1 MAQSIGFYQ
10 IWFREEHK
18 KEIFPFASQFHN
30 PTLSEFFENSI
41 ISTLVKST
49 VADKIAV
56 CSWSL
61 RKKMTMRIP
70 PRRELFQEVLQEDF
84 DVMSF
89 SKNVPSHD
97 MLGALEGWHP
107 GCTEILKLIFANLS
121 LPFTRKPK
129 FPIYQNAF
137 CAKSEIYK
145 QYVTEF
151 LDPAM
156 ELMATNERIKVLCWQ
171 DAGYTRTTLNET
183 VDLKRIKELLGVP
196 YYPLHPFLLER
207 CFSLWIDNKNLKVI
221 YL

>member
-1 MAQSIGFYQ
+1 MAESIGFYQ
-10 IWFREEHK
+10 IYFREEHK
-18 KEIFPFASQFHN
+18 KELFPFATPFPNSI
-30 PTLSEFFENSI
+30 LSPFFENPI
-41 ISTLVKST
+41 ISTLVKNT
-49 VADKIAV
+49 TADKIAV

-61 RKKMTMRIP
+61 RKKMTIRIP
-70 PRRELFQEVLQEDF
+70 PRRELTPEVLQEDF

-89 SKNVPSHD
+89 TKNAVDHD
-97 MLGALEGWHP
+97 MIGALEGWHK
-107 GCTEILKLIFANLS
+107 GSTEILKLIFENLG

-145 QYVTEF
+145 QYVKEF

-156 ELMATNERIKVLCWQ
+156 ELMSTNERIKVLCWQ
-171 DAGYTRTTLNET
+171 DSGYTRTTLNET

-207 CFSLWIDNKNLKVI
+207 CFSLWIDNKNLKIVW
-221 YL
+221 L